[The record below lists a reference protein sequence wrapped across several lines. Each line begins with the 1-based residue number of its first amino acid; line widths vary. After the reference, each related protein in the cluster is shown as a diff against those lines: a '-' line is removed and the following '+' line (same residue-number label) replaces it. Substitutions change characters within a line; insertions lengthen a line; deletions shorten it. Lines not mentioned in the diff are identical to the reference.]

1 MFSVKDWFKFYDT
14 VSMILKPQCHY
25 SRNVSMETW
34 FFDNLKKKE
43 LTWSF
48 FSKKV
53 NGKEILH

>member
-1 MFSVKDWFKFYDT
+1 
-14 VSMILKPQCHY
+14 
-25 SRNVSMETW
+25 METW

-53 NGKEILH
+53 NGKEIFALKKEDMVYEEISM